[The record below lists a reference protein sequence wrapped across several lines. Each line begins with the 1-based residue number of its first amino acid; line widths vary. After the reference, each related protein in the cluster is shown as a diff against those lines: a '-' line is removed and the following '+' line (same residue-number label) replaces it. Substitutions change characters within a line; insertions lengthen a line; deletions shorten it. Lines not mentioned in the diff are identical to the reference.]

1 MADLK
6 LPKSSK
12 SNSKIGA
19 VLTGLFAIIAYMRL
33 LGSDEQQAGAQAAD
47 GNLREDGEEV
57 YLASQA
63 PDISNWQAEIEQL
76 IPADKPMDLIKA
88 PVSISA
94 EDLIKAP
101 VSISAD
107 SIFRNKNSRFSF
119 ETPNVDPPQVS
130 GASIAILAPA
140 ELPTFDPAGLNVSG
154 NTPAAPP
161 EIAVQTEPDTI
172 EQDPSVLPE
181 DPSLLPEDPS
191 VLPED
196 PSVLPEDP
204 SVLPEDCVGTDQ
216 IAPITAIDC
225 DPCAE
230 GFYSNDVA
238 QSINRLLVEG
248 TAMSD
253 AISGTDAAEEI
264 LGFAGGDWVDGA
276 GGDDVIIGGAG
287 DDDLA
292 GSDGDDALMGGDD
305 DDRLTGGTGSDL
317 VMGESGDDLVDG
329 GAGNDLLLGG
339 IGADAILGGDGD
351 DRLLGGH
358 GDDILHDGNGADVLL
373 GSYGDDTIYLF
384 SDADADFVDGGDGF
398 DRLDLAAA
406 NMRSRTDIA
415 LGEVQ
420 IDNNPADNIVG
431 IEEFVSG
438 AAADEFDFSGFA
450 VANHDSSAPMFF
462 QITDFGRGDTVRV
475 TESFT
480 IGFDDFTDDRLWV
493 GKPEAVSELEARMR
507 NASGDAADA
516 VPSRLAF
523 RSAAEEE
530 MVARVIDFDFDSDGH
545 IDLALLIQG
554 SLPEDLPQFADHV

>member
-19 VLTGLFAIIAYMRL
+19 VLTGIFAIIAYMRL
-33 LGSDEQQAGAQAAD
+33 LGADEQQAEAHAAD

-63 PDISNWQAEIEQL
+63 PDISNWQAEIEQV
-76 IPADKPMDLIKA
+76 IPADKPM
-88 PVSISA
+88 
-94 EDLIKAP
+94 DLIKAP

-107 SIFRNKNSRFSF
+107 SIFRNKNSRFLS
-119 ETPNVDPPQVS
+119 ETQNVDPPQVS
-130 GASIAILAPA
+130 GASIAMLAPA
-140 ELPTFDPAGLNVSG
+140 ELPIFDPAGLNVSG

-172 EQDPSVLPE
+172 EEDTSALPE
-181 DPSLLPEDPS
+181 DPSALPEDPSALPEDPS

-196 PSVLPEDP
+196 PSVLLPEDT

-230 GFYSNDVA
+230 GSYSNDVA

-248 TAMSD
+248 TAMFD

-264 LGFAGGDWVDGA
+264 LGLAGGDWIDGA

-292 GSDGDDALMGGDD
+292 GGDGDDSLMGGDD

-431 IEEFVSG
+431 IEEFVAG

-450 VANHDSSAPMFF
+450 VAKHDSSAPMFF

-523 RSAAEEE
+523 RSATEEE

-545 IDLALLIQG
+545 VDLALLIQG